1 MKTGRITKKKE
12 PRKINRNQWGNSFQR
27 VKVATMIPVWNE
39 SRDQQT
45 KALAKSDNDFSR
57 RRWGQ
62 LLDWY
67 DNITVSRIVVVKKKS
82 LY

>member
-1 MKTGRITKKKE
+1 
-12 PRKINRNQWGNSFQR
+12 
-27 VKVATMIPVWNE
+27 MIPVWNE

-45 KALAKSDNDFSR
+45 KALAKSDHDFSR

-67 DNITVSRIVVVKKKS
+67 DNITVSRIVVVKKN
-82 LY
+82 LYIKGLTIFTFFTTEPKIKKNSPPSQG